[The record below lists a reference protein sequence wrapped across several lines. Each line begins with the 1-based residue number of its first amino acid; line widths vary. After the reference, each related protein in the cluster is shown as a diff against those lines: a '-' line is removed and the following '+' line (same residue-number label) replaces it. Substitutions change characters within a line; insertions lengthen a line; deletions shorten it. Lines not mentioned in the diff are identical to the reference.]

1 MHTILTVCSL
11 LLLIATMYAASVAIG
26 AATRAGRT
34 ADRLRSAMATI
45 SGLEAS
51 TESLTQQLQKLRG
64 TFYAFKAAVEEPQPT
79 VDYDE
84 SGNFYPPEPAPGQIC
99 ENFRVAQLEGPTS
112 PAAQCDCGY
121 CAAMRQA
128 REQLRARAVPRTATG
143 QAKLAKLNAGQS
155 E

>member
-51 TESLTQQLQKLRG
+51 AESLTQQLQKLRG
-64 TFYAFKAAVEEPQPT
+64 TFYAFKAAVEEPQFAA
-79 VDYDE
+79 DD
-84 SGNFYPPEPAPGQIC
+84 PPPDPAPGATRADSRGC
-99 ENFRVAQLEGPTS
+99 DNFRIAQLEGPDS
-112 PAAQCDCGY
+112 RAAQCDCGY
-121 CAAMRQA
+121 CNAMRRA
-128 REQLRARAVPRTATG
+128 REELRARAVPRTATG